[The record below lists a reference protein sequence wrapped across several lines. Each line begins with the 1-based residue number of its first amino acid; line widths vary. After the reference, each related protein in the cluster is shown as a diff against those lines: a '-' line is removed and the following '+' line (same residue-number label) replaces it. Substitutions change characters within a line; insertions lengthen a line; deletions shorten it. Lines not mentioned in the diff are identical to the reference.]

1 MGTVQQW
8 LNVVLSGGFWAGCM
22 LLFDVMRNDNFGQS
36 GRARILSTIV
46 AGFWFG
52 LMVTF
57 GWRNAVR
64 APLIYL
70 VIPAFIASV
79 FGGFFCRRTIRNRGN
94 PSPSPG

>member
-1 MGTVQQW
+1 
-8 LNVVLSGGFWAGCM
+8 M

-70 VIPAFIASV
+70 VIPALIASV
-79 FGGFFCRRTIRNRGN
+79 FGGLFYRRTIRNRGN
-94 PSPSPG
+94 PIASRD